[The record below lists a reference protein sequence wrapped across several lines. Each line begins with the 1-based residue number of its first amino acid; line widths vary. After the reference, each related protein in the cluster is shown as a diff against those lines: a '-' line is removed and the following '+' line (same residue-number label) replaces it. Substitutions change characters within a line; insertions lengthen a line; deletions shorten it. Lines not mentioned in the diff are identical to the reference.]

1 MKNQSKKYISFSFY
15 LIDKIYNLRLIQQK
29 YNSIKIK
36 FKISLFYIDIFYVVN
51 CFKT

>member
-1 MKNQSKKYISFSFY
+1 MKNQPKNYISFSFY

-36 FKISLFYIDIFYVVN
+36 FKIPLFYIDIFYIIN